1 MTVTFSAAITLMMS
15 YVDSCLASMLVE
27 YAAVECMRITR
38 TVWTQDD
45 LPVLTAVES
54 NIGFAIV
61 NTAHYEM
68 MSTTFRSAMR
78 ITVTEFCQKRA
89 ENTTAGMHALL
100 KSTRY
105 LTTTFHHRGKSVSPV
120 K

>member
-15 YVDSCLASMLVE
+15 YVDICLASMLVE
-27 YAAVECMRITR
+27 YAAVECMRITG

-78 ITVTEFCQKRA
+78 ITVTKYCQKRA
-89 ENTTAGMHALL
+89 KNTTAGMQDLL
-100 KSTRY
+100 KITCS
-105 LTTTFHHRGKSVSPV
+105 LVTTIHNGGKSVSPV
-120 K
+120 M